1 MSRSLL
7 RSLPGI
13 ALGSIFLAAGFLK
26 AVDPAE
32 FARQI
37 ETYGVVGGRAATLLA
52 YLIIPLELA
61 LGTAL
66 VVAFRPRLAAAATGL
81 LLLVFM
87 GATAYA
93 WSQGKTEG
101 CGCFGSVVSRT
112 PGEVLL
118 EDAFFL
124 ALALLALL
132 AAPRQAAWLG
142 WRLGTVLAVVLAAG
156 VVLPASAYALP
167 LDALVTDLKVGR
179 RIDELPL
186 KESPV
191 DLSKGRYVVALLDLN
206 AADARET
213 VKRLNQIGAVAKAPG
228 VIAFY
233 GGEVDEKTIFCFNTQ
248 PKFEVVAVPR
258 ADLKRLFRRL
268 PRFFQLD
275 DGKVSRIWDQAPPR
289 IEEGS

>member
-1 MSRSLL
+1 MIKSLL
-7 RSLPGI
+7 RWLPAV
-13 ALGSIFLAAGFLK
+13 ALGMIFLAAGLLK

-37 ETYGVVGGRAATLLA
+37 ETYGIVGGRAATVLA

-66 VVAFRPRLAAAATGL
+66 MVGYRPRPAAAATGA

-87 GATAYA
+87 ATTAYA

-118 EDAFFL
+118 EDTGFL
-124 ALALLALL
+124 ALAVLVMLFAGK
-132 AAPRQAAWLG
+132 PRRHV
-142 WRLGTVLAVVLAAG
+142 WRLASVLGMVLAAG
-156 VVLPASAYALP
+156 IALPAAAYALP
-167 LDALVTDLKVGR
+167 IDSLVTDLKVGR
-179 RIDELPL
+179 RVEVLPL

-191 DLSKGRYVVALLDLN
+191 DLSKGRYLVALLDLN

-213 VKRLNQIGAVAKAPG
+213 VKRLNQLGAVAQAPG
-228 VIAFY
+228 IIAFY

-248 PKFEVVAVPR
+248 PRFEVVAVPR
-258 ADLKRLFRRL
+258 ADLKRLFRKL

-275 DGKVSRIWDQAPPR
+275 EGKVSRIWENAPPR
-289 IEEGS
+289 VEEVS